1 MKKTLVVLTACM
13 LAFGVAACGNDT
25 TKETETEET
34 TTTVETT
41 VESEVDETEAKYK
54 DSKSHEEIPG
64 DKDSDVK
71 DDGTLDTIKDIL
83 EEDEHYYDENG
94 EAKSPRDQHTDEH
107 GDVVKPGSTADRS
120 KVNGEKDTLTREKE
134 PSTDVTE
141 EVFEYVVNRA
151 DDTNTKPEVPRKLVT
166 EDEV

>member
-41 VESEVDETEAKYK
+41 VESEVDETEAKFK

-71 DDGTLDTIKDIL
+71 DDGTIDTIKDIL

-94 EAKSPRDQHTDEH
+94 EANSPRDQHANEH
-107 GDVVKPGSTADRS
+107 GDVVKPGS
-120 KVNGEKDTLTREKE
+120 KVDGYKDEFYDEKE
-134 PSTDVTE
+134 PSTDVTD
-141 EVFEYVVNRA
+141 EVHEYVIDRTSDV
-151 DDTNTKPEVPRKLVT
+151 DDTTEKPSVPRKLVI
-166 EDEV
+166 EE

>member
-25 TKETETEET
+25 TKVTETEET
-34 TTTVETT
+34 TTVVETT
-41 VESEVDETEAKYK
+41 AESEVDETEAKSK
-54 DSKSHEEIPG
+54 DSKSHEEISD

-94 EAKSPRDQHTDEH
+94 NVNSPRDQHTNEH
-107 GDVVKPGSTADRS
+107 GDVILMSMVM
-120 KVNGEKDTLTREKE
+120 L
-134 PSTDVTE
+134 
-141 EVFEYVVNRA
+141 
-151 DDTNTKPEVPRKLVT
+151 
-166 EDEV
+166 

>member
-34 TTTVETT
+34 TTAVETT
-41 VESEVDETEAKYK
+41 VESEVDETESKFK

-71 DDGTLDTIKDIL
+71 DDGTIDTIKDIL
-83 EEDEHYYDENG
+83 EEDGYKDEFYD
-94 EAKSPRDQHTDEH
+94 
-107 GDVVKPGSTADRS
+107 
-120 KVNGEKDTLTREKE
+120 EKE
-134 PSTDVTE
+134 PSTDVAD
-141 EVFEYVVNRA
+141 EVHEYVTDCASDA
-151 DDTNTKPEVPRKLVT
+151 DDVTEKPSVPRKLVI
-166 EDEV
+166 EE

>member
-1 MKKTLVVLTACM
+1 MQKTLVVLTACM

-25 TKETETEET
+25 TKETETDET

-41 VESEVDETEAKYK
+41 VESEVEATEAKYK

-71 DDGTLDTIKDIL
+71 DDGTIDTIKDIL
-83 EEDEHYYDENG
+83 EEDKHYYDENG
-94 EAKSPRDQHTDEH
+94 EANSPRDQHTNEH
-107 GDVVKPGSTADRS
+107 GDVVKPSESSHS
-120 KVNGEKDTLTREKE
+120 KVDGYKDEFNREKE

-141 EVFEYVVNRA
+141 EVLEYVFDNA
-151 DDTNTKPEVPRKLVT
+151 EDNTKPDVPRKLVT
-166 EDEV
+166 EE